1 VENQRVVLADNDSA
15 SRKNLKTQL
24 TRFDHWVV
32 GEAGDGI
39 TALKLVR
46 SRQPDLL
53 VTKVF
58 LPGMDGVQV
67 AKIMRQDN
75 LAPVV
80 LIGSSFQQSVLEK
93 ARDAGV
99 FAFLQSPVEDSSLL
113 TAVEL
118 SAANYREMMRLDGKI
133 KDLERQ
139 LETRKLVEKAKGIL
153 METKGLSEAE
163 AFSLMQRQSMN
174 ERKGM
179 RTVAEAIIM
188 AHNLIKGV

>member
-1 VENQRVVLADNDSA
+1 VGNQRVVLADNDSA
-15 SRKNLKTQL
+15 SRKNIKAQL
-24 TRFDHWVV
+24 SRFDNWVV

-53 VTKVF
+53 VTKAF

-80 LIGSSFQQSVLEK
+80 LVGSSFQQSVLEK

-118 SAANYREMMRLDGKI
+118 AAANYREMMRLEGKI
-133 KDLERQ
+133 QDLERKLQ
-139 LETRKLVEKAKGIL
+139 TRKVVEKAKGIL
-153 METKGLSEAE
+153 METKSVSEAE
-163 AFSLMQRQSMN
+163 AFSMMQKQSMN

-179 RTVAEAIIM
+179 QAIAEAIIM
-188 AHNLIKGV
+188 AYNLMQDI